1 MSTVH
6 SEELVMSANAL
17 RPVHTEYDPYYE
29 RYISLVPEED
39 VLIALDQQLAETLIL
54 LRGVSEQHGSF
65 RYEPDKW
72 SVKEVLGHM
81 VDTERIM
88 SYRALCIARAERNS
102 LPGFEQDD
110 YVKHGNF
117 DDRSVSSLAREF
129 EQVRR
134 ATISLFRNL
143 DADVC
148 ERRGKANNVDV
159 SVRALAYIIAGH
171 ELHHKAVLKERYG
184 LGI

>member
-1 MSTVH
+1 
-6 SEELVMSANAL
+6 MSASAV
-17 RPVHTEYDPYYE
+17 RPMQAEYDPYYH

-39 VLIALDQQLAETLIL
+39 VLIALDQQLSETLIL
-54 LRGVSEQHGSF
+54 LRGLSEQHGTF

-72 SVKEVLGHM
+72 SVKEVLGHLI
-81 VDTERIM
+81 DAERIM
-88 SYRALCIARAERNS
+88 SYRALCIARGERVP

-110 YVKHGNF
+110 YVRGGNF
-117 DDRSVSSLAREF
+117 DKRGVATLAREF

-143 DADVC
+143 EPEAW
-148 ERRGKANNVDV
+148 ERRGKANNVEI

-171 ELHHKAVLKERYG
+171 ELHHKAVLKDRYG

>member
-1 MSTVH
+1 MPATCI
-6 SEELVMSANAL
+6 
-17 RPVHTEYDPYYE
+17 RPAKNEYDSYYH

-54 LRGVSEQHGSF
+54 LRSLSEQHGSF
-65 RYEPDKW
+65 RYEPQKW

-81 VDTERIM
+81 IDTERIM
-88 SYRALCIARAERNS
+88 AYRALRIARNDRTPIE
-102 LPGFEQDD
+102 GFEQDD
-110 YVKHGNF
+110 YVKHGGF
-117 DDRSVSSLAREF
+117 ESRSVSNLAREF

-134 ATISLFRNL
+134 TTISLFRNL
-143 DADVC
+143 EPDAW
-148 ERRGKANNVDV
+148 ERRGIANNVEI

-171 ELHHKAVLKERYG
+171 ELHHKNGLKEKYG